1 MEQQT
6 GSKLGK
12 EYIKAVYCHPA
23 YLTYMQSTSWETLD
37 WITHKLESRL
47 PGEIS
52 TSSHADDHYIYYC
65 GQESLRRNRVTLI
78 VNKSPKGSTWM
89 QSQKQQNELG
99 LFPRQSIQHHSN
111 PSLCPKQNAKKAE
124 GEWFYEDLQDLLE
137 LIPQKDVLFI
147 IGAWNAKVGSQRY
160 LE

>member
-23 YLTYMQSTSWETLD
+23 CLTCMQSTLWEMLG
-37 WITHKLESRL
+37 WITHKLESRF

-65 GQESLRRNRVTLI
+65 GQESLRRNGVALI
-78 VNKSPKGSTWM
+78 INKSPNTRPLYLPPEKSICRSRSNSQNWTWNNRLVPSWERST
-89 QSQKQQNELG
+89 SRLY
-99 LFPRQSIQHHSN
+99 I
-111 PSLCPKQNAKKAE
+111 
-124 GEWFYEDLQDLLE
+124 
-137 LIPQKDVLFI
+137 VTLFI
-147 IGAWNAKVGSQRY
+147 
-160 LE
+160 